1 MPRIYFDWAASAPC
15 DPEAAET
22 LSAALKR
29 YAANPSSRHTS
40 GKEARACLET
50 CRNECADLLKTTP
63 ETVVFTSG
71 GSESNNI
78 VLTSFLTKRR
88 QIHILSAP
96 FEHPSVINPLFEL
109 KSSGHKVE
117 FLKTTSEGVIDTD
130 DLRRKLTPETALVC
144 LMHTHNETGAVQPL
158 SEAVQAV
165 REFESGGKRIHFHCD
180 AVQAGGKTAID
191 LTAADVDSASF
202 SAHKFG
208 GARGAGILFLK
219 KPLQPLYLGGGQE
232 NGMRSG
238 TENVFGIKMFELAA
252 IKHYGM
258 LRENFYNAK
267 ELSYKLW
274 SLLDKQLFVRISPE
288 NGSPYIL
295 TVGAKGVRGETILHE
310 ADDCGLI
317 IGTGSACSS
326 NDKKRYSRV
335 ILACGVGEDVADG
348 ILRLSLGCE
357 TCESDVVQ
365 AAAILNLV
373 VKNRR
378 EMMS

>member
-1 MPRIYFDWAASAPC
+1 MIYLDNAATTRPDRGCLEEAQQFIYQNFYNPSALYAEGYNLHIMLKQARANILSLIADDNYEVIFTSC
-15 DPEAAET
+15 GTEADNHALFCGGRRGNVVTTMGEHAAVFSAAAE
-22 LSAALKR
+22 LKQR
-29 YAANPSSRHTS
+29 GIEVRLAPLRSDGGVDEDELVRLVDDKTS
-40 GKEARACLET
+40 L
-50 CRNECADLLKTTP
+50 
-63 ETVVFTSG
+63 V
-71 GSESNNI
+71 
-78 VLTSFLTKRR
+78 
-88 QIHILSAP
+88 
-96 FEHPSVINPLFEL
+96 SVIHVN
-109 KSSGHKVE
+109 
-117 FLKTTSEGVIDTD
+117 
-130 DLRRKLTPETALVC
+130 
-144 LMHTHNETGAVQPL
+144 NETGAVNDVNAIAKKVKAKNPRALLHSDGVQAFGKIPFKL
-158 SEAVQAV
+158 SEN
-165 REFESGGKRIHFHCD
+165 
-180 AVQAGGKTAID
+180 ID
-191 LTAADVDSASF
+191 LYSTSS
-202 SAHKFG
+202 HKIG
-208 GARGAGILFLK
+208 GMKGTGALFKRKKLVLK
-219 KPLQPLYLGGGQE
+219 PFIFGGGQE

-348 ILRLSLGCE
+348 ILRLSLGSE

-365 AAAILNLV
+365 AAAILNSV

>member
-78 VLTSFLTKRR
+78 VLTSFLAKRR

-158 SEAVQAV
+158 SEAVQA
-165 REFESGGKRIHFHCD
+165 E
-180 AVQAGGKTAID
+180 
-191 LTAADVDSASF
+191 
-202 SAHKFG
+202 
-208 GARGAGILFLK
+208 RGI
-219 KPLQPLYLGGGQE
+219 
-232 NGMRSG
+232 
-238 TENVFGIKMFELAA
+238 
-252 IKHYGM
+252 
-258 LRENFYNAK
+258 
-267 ELSYKLW
+267 
-274 SLLDKQLFVRISPE
+274 
-288 NGSPYIL
+288 
-295 TVGAKGVRGETILHE
+295 
-310 ADDCGLI
+310 
-317 IGTGSACSS
+317 
-326 NDKKRYSRV
+326 
-335 ILACGVGEDVADG
+335 
-348 ILRLSLGCE
+348 
-357 TCESDVVQ
+357 
-365 AAAILNLV
+365 
-373 VKNRR
+373 
-378 EMMS
+378 

>member
-22 LSAALKR
+22 LSAALRR

-63 ETVVFTSG
+63 ETVV
-71 GSESNNI
+71 
-78 VLTSFLTKRR
+78 TKRR

-180 AVQAGGKTAID
+180 AVQAGGKTAVD

-232 NGMRSG
+232 NGLRPG
-238 TENVFGIKMFELAA
+238 TENLPAVAAMTAALKNRNRCRDDETAAAREIRRKLTNAFSLRPEIVFPF
-252 IKHYGM
+252 
-258 LRENFYNAK
+258 
-267 ELSYKLW
+267 
-274 SLLDKQLFVRISPE
+274 PE
-288 NGSPYIL
+288 NGAEFSPYVMSIAVPGL
-295 TVGAKGVRGETILHE
+295 PSEVAQRLFSDRGFDISS
-310 ADDCGLI
+310 
-317 IGTGSACSS
+317 GSACSS
-326 NDKKRYSRV
+326 NDAARKQKIKNPLGLPPRIAESV
-335 ILACGVGEDVADG
+335 
-348 ILRLSLGCE
+348 LRLSWGH
-357 TCESDVVQ
+357 TTSPSD
-365 AAAILNLV
+365 ADALINAFDEIIKEHHTLL
-373 VKNRR
+373 RR
-378 EMMS
+378 SP

>member
-109 KSSGHKVE
+109 
-117 FLKTTSEGVIDTD
+117 
-130 DLRRKLTPETALVC
+130 RRKLTPETALVC

-165 REFESGGKRIHFHCD
+165 REFESDGKRIHFHCD

-232 NGMRSG
+232 NGLRPG
-238 TENVFGIKMFELAA
+238 TENLPAVAAMTAALKNRNRCRDDETAAAREIRRKLTEAFSLRQEIVFPF
-252 IKHYGM
+252 
-258 LRENFYNAK
+258 
-267 ELSYKLW
+267 
-274 SLLDKQLFVRISPE
+274 PE
-288 NGSPYIL
+288 NGAEFSPYVMSVAVPGL
-295 TVGAKGVRGETILHE
+295 PSEVAQRLFSDRGFDISS
-310 ADDCGLI
+310 
-317 IGTGSACSS
+317 GSACSS
-326 NDKKRYSRV
+326 NDAARKQKIKNPLGLPPRIAES
-335 ILACGVGEDVADG
+335 
-348 ILRLSLGCE
+348 ILRLSWGH
-357 TCESDVVQ
+357 TTSPSD
-365 AAAILNLV
+365 ADALINAFDEIIKEHHTLL
-373 VKNRR
+373 RR
-378 EMMS
+378 SP

>member
-1 MPRIYFDWAASAPC
+1 MIYLDNAATTRPDRGCLEEAQQFIYQNFYNPSALYAEGYNLHIMLKQARANILSLIADDNYEVIFTSC
-15 DPEAAET
+15 GTEADNHALFCGGRRGNVVTTMGEHAAVFSAAAE
-22 LSAALKR
+22 LKQR
-29 YAANPSSRHTS
+29 GIEVRLAPLRSDGGVDEDELVRLVDDKTS
-40 GKEARACLET
+40 L
-50 CRNECADLLKTTP
+50 
-63 ETVVFTSG
+63 V
-71 GSESNNI
+71 
-78 VLTSFLTKRR
+78 
-88 QIHILSAP
+88 
-96 FEHPSVINPLFEL
+96 SVIHVN
-109 KSSGHKVE
+109 
-117 FLKTTSEGVIDTD
+117 
-130 DLRRKLTPETALVC
+130 
-144 LMHTHNETGAVQPL
+144 NETGAVNDVNAIAKKVKAKNPRTLFHSDGVQAFGKIPFKL
-158 SEAVQAV
+158 SEN
-165 REFESGGKRIHFHCD
+165 
-180 AVQAGGKTAID
+180 ID
-191 LTAADVDSASF
+191 LYSTSS
-202 SAHKFG
+202 HKIG
-208 GARGAGILFLK
+208 GMKGTGALFKRKKLVLK
-219 KPLQPLYLGGGQE
+219 PFIFGGGQE

-267 ELSYKLW
+267 KLSYKLW

-348 ILRLSLGCE
+348 ILRLSLGSE

-365 AAAILNLV
+365 AAAILNSV

>member
-50 CRNECADLLKTTP
+50 CRNECADLLKTAP

-180 AVQAGGKTAID
+180 AVQAGGKTAVD
-191 LTAADVDSASF
+191 LTATDVDSASF

-219 KPLQPLYLGGGQE
+219 KPLQPLYLGGGQKNRNRCRDDE
-232 NGMRSG
+232 TAAAREIRRKLTNAFSLRP
-238 TENVFGIKMFELAA
+238 EIVFPF
-252 IKHYGM
+252 
-258 LRENFYNAK
+258 
-267 ELSYKLW
+267 
-274 SLLDKQLFVRISPE
+274 PE
-288 NGSPYIL
+288 NGAEFSPYVMSIAVPGL
-295 TVGAKGVRGETILHE
+295 PSEVAQRLFSDRGFDVS
-310 ADDCGLI
+310 A
-317 IGTGSACSS
+317 GSACSS
-326 NDKKRYSRV
+326 NDAARKQKIKNPLGLPPRIAESV
-335 ILACGVGEDVADG
+335 
-348 ILRLSLGCE
+348 LRLSWGH
-357 TCESDVVQ
+357 TTSPSD
-365 AAAILNLV
+365 ADALINAFDEIIKEHHTLL
-373 VKNRR
+373 RR
-378 EMMS
+378 SP